1 MNKVVVK
8 AATDSWY
15 SEIAYYDFSKPGF
28 SYETGHFTA
37 VVWKAT
43 TKVGFGVGVGKC
55 LMGGFSYNCA
65 VVVANYKD
73 PGNYVGQFSANV
85 LRPYWCF
92 NYY

>member
-73 PGNYVGQFSANV
+73 PGNYLGQFSANV
-85 LRPYWCF
+85 LRA
-92 NYY
+92 